1 MNPAELFRQETNTVQ
16 LAPGDFLFREGEK
29 GDKMYVLLEGEID
42 IFLGDFVLETAGPGA
57 LLGEMALIDDSPR
70 TANAVAKTPSPPGAN
85 RPAPVSFSR
94 SADTAF
100 CDACD
105 ENAGRSPA
113 SHERRDG
120 GAIASLERDAALLF
134 RSRACG
140 VIFRRMR
147 IVAQYLLFAA
157 IATTGCGQQAP
168 TAADF
173 AAQRQRMVE
182 QQLKPRGIKDE
193 RVLAAMA
200 KVPREEFIPADARAD
215 AYEDGPLPIGYDQTI
230 SQPYIVAFMTEQL
243 RPKPSDRVL
252 EIGSGSGYQ
261 AAILAELVAD
271 VYTIEI
277 VEPLAKTAEATLQR
291 LGYKNV
297 HIKVGDGYKGWP
309 EEAPFDAIIV
319 TCAPEKVPQPLVDQL
334 KDGGRMVI
342 PVGERFAQQLYLLE
356 KKNGQ
361 LKESATLPVRFVPML
376 REAQKK

>member
-1 MNPAELFRQETNTVQ
+1 
-16 LAPGDFLFREGEK
+16 
-29 GDKMYVLLEGEID
+29 
-42 IFLGDFVLETAGPGA
+42 
-57 LLGEMALIDDSPR
+57 
-70 TANAVAKTPSPPGAN
+70 
-85 RPAPVSFSR
+85 
-94 SADTAF
+94 
-100 CDACD
+100 
-105 ENAGRSPA
+105 
-113 SHERRDG
+113 
-120 GAIASLERDAALLF
+120 
-134 RSRACG
+134 
-140 VIFRRMR
+140 MR
-147 IVAQYLLFAA
+147 NVAQYLLFAA
-157 IATTGCGQQAP
+157 IATTGCGQQTP
-168 TAADF
+168 TAADL

-200 KVPREEFIPADARAD
+200 KVQREEFIPVDARAD

-243 RPKPSDRVL
+243 RPKRSDRVL

-261 AAILAELVAD
+261 AAILAELVGE

-277 VEPLAKTAEATLQR
+277 VEPLAKGAEATLQR
-291 LGYKNV
+291 LGCNNV

-361 LKESATLPVRFVPML
+361 LKESATLPVRFVPMT
-376 REAQKK
+376 RELK

>member
-1 MNPAELFRQETNTVQ
+1 
-16 LAPGDFLFREGEK
+16 
-29 GDKMYVLLEGEID
+29 
-42 IFLGDFVLETAGPGA
+42 
-57 LLGEMALIDDSPR
+57 
-70 TANAVAKTPSPPGAN
+70 
-85 RPAPVSFSR
+85 
-94 SADTAF
+94 
-100 CDACD
+100 
-105 ENAGRSPA
+105 
-113 SHERRDG
+113 
-120 GAIASLERDAALLF
+120 
-134 RSRACG
+134 
-140 VIFRRMR
+140 MR

-200 KVPREEFIPADARAD
+200 KVPREEFIPVDARTD

-271 VYTIEI
+271 VYTIDI

-291 LGYKNV
+291 LGYNNV

-361 LKESATLPVRFVPML
+361 LKESITLPVRFVPML
-376 REAQKK
+376 REGQKRSDSMCVRRTEPLRYERGTDRGSQTSHVICPIAGELRDPSLRSG